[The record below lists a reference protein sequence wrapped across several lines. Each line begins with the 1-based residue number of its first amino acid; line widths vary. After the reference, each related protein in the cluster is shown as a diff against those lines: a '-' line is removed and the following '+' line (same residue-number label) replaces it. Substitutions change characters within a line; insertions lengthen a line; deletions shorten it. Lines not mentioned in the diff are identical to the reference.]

1 MKKKILCHGLSL
13 LGFIFVIPKSYPMSK
28 KQFIKRHL
36 LIIEKLRKNPCDFKE
51 LQGFLKSQT
60 LDDEENYDI
69 SKRTFERDVK
79 EISGIY
85 NIEIE
90 YNRKE
95 KVYEITYDVDE
106 NKTNRLMESFQMYNA
121 LSMSES
127 IAKHLILE
135 KRKSLGVENLHGLLH
150 AIQHRVSVSF
160 QYEKFWDFANEK
172 NSRTVYPLALKEAR
186 FRWYLIA
193 QDSKDGGIKSFGLDR
208 ISRLEISARH
218 FEYPSTFD
226 AEEKF
231 KHTFGIISGEE
242 APEKIQLWL
251 TREQGNYIKSLPLH
265 HSQKIISE
273 TNTEVVLELYVCPSH
288 DFMMELLSMGAN
300 VKVLEPESLK
310 EKIHVK
316 LLDAAKLYK

>member
-1 MKKKILCHGLSL
+1 
-13 LGFIFVIPKSYPMSK
+13 MSK

-60 LDDEENYDI
+60 LDDEENYEI

-135 KRKSLGVENLHGLLH
+135 KRKLLGVENLHGLLH

-160 QYEKFWDFANEK
+160 QYEKFWDFDNKK
-172 NSRTVYPLALKEAR
+172 NNRTVYPLALKEAR

-193 QDSKDGGIKSFGLDR
+193 QDSKDRAIKSFGLDR
-208 ISRLEISARH
+208 ISRLEISASH

-226 AEEKF
+226 ADEKF

-273 TNTEVVLELYVCPSH
+273 TNTEVVLELYVCPTH

-310 EKIHVK
+310 KKIRAK
-316 LLDAAKLYK
+316 LLDAVELYK